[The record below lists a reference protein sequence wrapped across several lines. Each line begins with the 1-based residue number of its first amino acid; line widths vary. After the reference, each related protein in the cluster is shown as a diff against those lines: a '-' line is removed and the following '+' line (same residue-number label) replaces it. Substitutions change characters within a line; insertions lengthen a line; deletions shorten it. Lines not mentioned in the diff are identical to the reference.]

1 LSILLRKK
9 LAKAAFEQLFGSI
22 KVTDPPP
29 TCGASTGLTTSV
41 APPNGDLEVCAQNGP
56 SDTAVIK
63 VKRLL
68 AFPIDIDYVP
78 GTTVSVSPP
87 GDLFTEIGGALNNAS
102 GGRLKGTVIAA
113 GSEADVSIPV
123 APGTSSAVLSN
134 LDMMA
139 YLSGIIESAV
149 NVLTLMEGKLG
160 EHPKAVLDA
169 IGQG

>member
-1 LSILLRKK
+1 M
-9 LAKAAFEQLFGSI
+9 
-22 KVTDPPP
+22 
-29 TCGASTGLTTSV
+29 
-41 APPNGDLEVCAQNGP
+41 
-56 SDTAVIK
+56 
-63 VKRLL
+63 
-68 AFPIDIDYVP
+68 
-78 GTTVSVSPP
+78 
-87 GDLFTEIGGALNNAS
+87 
-102 GGRLKGTVIAA
+102 IAA